1 MSKQPVISHI
11 FLNASTYQHAF
22 HESGCMRRDCP
33 SGQVAADTIWAIGAG
48 LLLSSQFNINYFG
61 ISEVDQWFGDF
72 SDVWTQAG
80 GYGSN
85 DRLCALLSCA
95 VASI

>member
-1 MSKQPVISHI
+1 MLCCLHDLAVSV
-11 FLNASTYQHAF
+11 
-22 HESGCMRRDCP
+22 
-33 SGQVAADTIWAIGAG
+33 G

-80 GYGSN
+80 GYSRSA
-85 DRLCALLSCA
+85 RLCVFFSYA
-95 VASI
+95 VAPEK